1 MPINLLILQTEMQP
15 TGLVWQEGPLL
26 WIHPRISMGKTV
38 EHYPTAVAN
47 LALVGVQQC
56 LQHFGCQPS
65 ILVTPYDSH
74 QQKVLVATVDE
85 WAILFCS
92 FNGIIDN
99 HYPKHPLVTFYKAH
113 AVVFPKIVQ
122 ERPISGAVN
131 VFTDG
136 SKTGCGAY
144 LIESQQP
151 VLRQYQPGA
160 PQLVELQI
168 VLEVFKNCPF
178 SFNLISDS
186 QYVVNMVKG
195 LEVAG

>member
-56 LQHFGCQPS
+56 LQHFWMS
-65 ILVTPYDSH
+65 TEYTNKTYDSH

-99 HYPKHPLVTFYKAH
+99 HYPKPFIKLMLLCF
-113 AVVFPKIVQ
+113 
-122 ERPISGAVN
+122 
-131 VFTDG
+131 
-136 SKTGCGAY
+136 
-144 LIESQQP
+144 
-151 VLRQYQPGA
+151 LR
-160 PQLVELQI
+160 
-168 VLEVFKNCPF
+168 
-178 SFNLISDS
+178 
-186 QYVVNMVKG
+186 
-195 LEVAG
+195 